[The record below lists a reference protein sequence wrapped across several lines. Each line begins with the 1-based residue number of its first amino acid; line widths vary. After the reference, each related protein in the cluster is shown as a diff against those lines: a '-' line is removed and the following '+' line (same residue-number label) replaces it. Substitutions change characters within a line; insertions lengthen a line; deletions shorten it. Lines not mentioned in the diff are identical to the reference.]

1 VDWSKDPELYGIRRS
16 GRARKET
23 GSGDSGSS
31 EDSSPKKKKRKG
43 LDYSTEESQ
52 ESDWSEDDEPKKKQV
67 KKKPPPK
74 NASAKKKK
82 RKKSSGD
89 SDDYGYERP
98 ARTRGIKSGA
108 KDVRPSYVVPD
119 TDEDVDEDTVQ
130 SWTVET
136 EEAPEDTVTIEKVI
150 DIRYGIPMATG
161 PATTIY
167 SIQQRG
173 DPNLGDTKKTER
185 QFLIKWKG
193 YSHLHNTW
201 ESENSLKIHN
211 AKGMK
216 KVDNFMKRQDEVE
229 EWKTISTP
237 EDIEYMECQLQM
249 QQELQASYTTVERI
263 VDMQGPVG
271 EEEYPDYYVKWKN
284 LPYADATWENGRL
297 IEEQNQEAIIK
308 YKEREESKF
317 TPSKS
322 CKVLKYRPKFH
333 EEKTQPEFV
342 GDNNIKLRDYQLA
355 GLNWMVHSWCRHNS
369 VILADEMGLGKT
381 IQSISFLYYLFHKY
395 QLYGPF
401 LVVVPL
407 STLDAWQNE
416 FCKWAPDMNVLTY
429 IGDVTSRTII
439 RSREWIHPGNKRTKF
454 NALLTT
460 YEILL
465 KDKAELNS
473 LSWACLMIDE
483 AHRLKNKES
492 LLYQTLEKFDA
503 DHKLLITGTPLQNSL
518 SELWALLHFLMPLK
532 FDDWESFNEEYGS
545 TRAEKRGYTKLHKV
559 LEPFILRRV
568 KKDVEKDLPAKVEQI
583 LRVDMSKIQKQYYK
597 YILTKNY
604 GALMKGNKGS
614 TVSFVNIVVELKKCC
629 NHAYLTKPPDDKE
642 AGVTKEERLEKLLR
656 GSGKL
661 LLLDKLLVRLQETGH
676 RVLIFSQMVRM
687 LDVLSEY
694 LEIRRF
700 PFQRLD
706 GGIKGELRKNAI
718 EHFNAEGSQDFCF
731 LLSTRAGGLGINLAT
746 ADTVIIFDSD
756 WNPQNDL
763 QAQARAHRIGQK
775 GQVNV
780 YRLVTKSSVE
790 EEIIER
796 AKKKMVLDHLVIQR
810 MDTTG
815 RTVLKTSSG
824 GQDKSG
830 QPFSKDELN
839 AILKFGAEELFKEE
853 EDTETN
859 EEPVCDIDEIL
870 KRAETR
876 TEEPTDDGDGL
887 MSGFKVASLAVDE
900 DDAVESAK
908 IDGGG
913 IQKLWDEIIPSNVRE
928 ELEEEERQKELAE
941 LYLGPRQ
948 RKTVLGGENKE
959 NENKRKRGS
968 DESSQDLS
976 EDGQKSDPETP
987 PKKKIKGDKIKG
999 FNDGEIRRFIK
1010 SYKKFPLPLTRMS
1023 DIALDADLTEK
1034 PVSNLVDLGRLLRER
1049 CTEALN
1055 QETDLTKKI
1064 ESIKVGKVSIN
1075 PKTLIETESLLRP
1088 LGKLMPDEP
1097 DDRKRWSLDAPFKDA
1112 HFDVAWGIEEDSKLL
1127 VGIWEHGLGSWE
1139 QLKADRALDL
1149 GGKILL
1155 NASCKPQAKHLD
1167 VRAGYLLRALQK
1179 KSQQGKIAKKKKQK
1193 KVSKIKEFVD
1203 DTNKEYKSKE
1213 IIEDDDSSDEE
1224 GKKKDKK
1231 EKKKEEK
1238 KKEKPKA
1245 ALGPVHIGSNDFLLK
1260 TELDAETFAQC
1271 KEKMRGVKKSL
1282 KALDKPDPNQ
1292 TPDEQVANTRRC
1304 LVKIGRHIDSLLET
1318 MNDDKA
1324 RDWRSHLWYFVSNF
1338 TEFDAKKLHKLYR
1351 HAIKKDPGS
1360 SNQGKESSQ
1369 EKEERK
1375 DKTKEKDKHHKKKH
1389 SHKDRDRHKDREGR
1403 KSHDGERENHRVAPP
1418 PPPPTEVVER
1428 KERVAP
1434 PRLPNIDRDMECYRS
1449 SSIEIAEKTGS
1460 GGGQPYH
1467 NGERRDGYRG
1477 GGYERG
1483 GYNNQH
1489 YQGHGYGG
1497 RGGYRQDGYRGRGG
1511 YGGGGSGG
1519 YNRDRGY
1526 KDRGWGGDCHNHHRD
1541 RWGGGG
1547 FRGGHRGGLDGHWRE
1562 KPERIAPPPP
1572 ERGYYTEGVR
1582 DSFENSRDSYDG
1594 GSRDRDCYDLGDRM
1608 EGKDLNDTREE
1619 GEIGLEEA
1627 GAYVREANDST

>member
-1 VDWSKDPELYGIRRS
+1 MKGGSKLSDSSGSEEESGSGSSGSESGSSSSSEDQHAVKPSRRPGASSSSNNKGKGKVDWSKDPELYGIRRS

-23 GSGDSGSS
+23 ASGSGSS
-31 EDSSPKKKKRKG
+31 EDSSPRKKKKRKG
-43 LDYSTEESQ
+43 SEYSSEEESE
-52 ESDWSEDDEPKKKQV
+52 ESEWSDDEDVKRKQV
-67 KKKPPPK
+67 KKKPPSK
-74 NASAKKKK
+74 KAAANKKK
-82 RKKSSGD
+82 RRKDSSEE
-89 SDDYGYERP
+89 SDDYQYERT
-98 ARTRGIKSGA
+98 ARTRGVKSA
-108 KDVRPSYVVPD
+108 KANKPSYVVPD
-119 TDEDVDEDTVQ
+119 TDEDVDEETVQ
-130 SWTVET
+130 SWTFENEET
-136 EEAPEDTVTIEKVI
+136 PDDSVTVEKVI
-150 DIRYGIPMATG
+150 DIRLGTPMATG
-161 PATTIY
+161 PGTTVY
-167 SIQQRG
+167 SIKQRG
-173 DPNLGDTKKTER
+173 DPNTGEGKEK

-201 ESENSLKIHN
+201 ESDESLIAHK
-211 AKGMK
+211 AKGLK
-216 KVDNFMKRQDEVE
+216 KVDNFVKKQDEIE
-229 EWKTISTP
+229 EWKSISTP
-237 EDIEYMECQLQM
+237 EDVEYMECQLQM

-263 VDMQGPVG
+263 VDMQTAMGD
-271 EEEYPDYYVKWKN
+271 EEYPDYYVKWRN
-284 LPYADATWENGRL
+284 LPYADATWENGKL
-297 IEEQNQEAIIK
+297 IEEQTQEAIMK
-308 YKEREESKF
+308 YKEREESRF

-333 EEKTQPEFV
+333 EEKVQPEFL
-342 GDNNIKLRDYQLA
+342 GDSNMKLRDYQLQ

-416 FCKWAPDMNVLTY
+416 FAKWAPDMNVLTY

-439 RSREWIHPGNKRTKF
+439 RSKEWIHPGNRRTKF

-473 LSWACLMIDE
+473 MSWACLMIDE
-483 AHRLKNKES
+483 AHRLKNKDS
-492 LLYQTLEKFDA
+492 LLYQSLEKFDA
-503 DHKLLITGTPLQNSL
+503 DHKLLITGTPLQNSMI
-518 SELWALLHFLMPLK
+518 ELWALLHFIMPLK
-532 FDDWESFNEEYGS
+532 FDNWEEFNDDYGS
-545 TRAEKRGYTKLHKV
+545 TRAEKRGYKNLHKV

-583 LRVDMSKIQKQYYK
+583 LRVDMTKLQKQYYK

-604 GALMKGNKGS
+604 GALMKGMKGS
-614 TVSFVNIVVELKKCC
+614 TVSFANIVVELKKCC

-642 AGVTKEERLEKLLR
+642 AGTTREERLEKLLR

-780 YRLVTKSSVE
+780 YRFVTSKSVE

-815 RTVLKTSSG
+815 RTVLKSGVGASAG

-839 AILKFGAEELFKEE
+839 AILKFGAEELFKED
-853 EDTETN
+853 EDKDGDD
-859 EEPVCDIDEIL
+859 PVCDIDEIL

-876 TEEPTDDGDGL
+876 MHEDEDAGDDL

-900 DDAVESAK
+900 DDAVKNAK
-908 IDGGG
+908 VDASGG

-968 DESSQDLS
+968 QSDDSDEDVSDA
-976 EDGQKSDPETP
+976 DGKSDPETP
-987 PKKKIKGDKIKG
+987 PKKKRKEEKIKG
-999 FNDGEIRRFIK
+999 FNDADIRRFIK
-1010 SYKKFPLPLTRMS
+1010 AYKKFPLPLTRMS
-1023 DIALDADLTEK
+1023 EIAEDAELTEK
-1034 PVSNLVDLGRLLRER
+1034 PVANLVDLGRLLRER
-1049 CTEALN
+1049 CTEALD
-1055 QETDLTKKI
+1055 QESDSTKKV
-1064 ESIKVGKVSIN
+1064 ESVKLGKVSIN

-1088 LGKLMPDEP
+1088 LGKLMPQEASER
-1097 DDRKRWSLDAPFKDA
+1097 RKWILDLSLKDA

-1139 QLKADRALDL
+1139 QVKADKALDL

-1155 NASCKPQAKHLD
+1155 NASCKPQSKHLD
-1167 VRAGYLLRALQK
+1167 VRAGYLLRMLQRK
-1179 KSQQGKIAKKKKQK
+1179 AQQGKVVKKKKLK
-1193 KVSKIKEFVD
+1193 KVTKTKESAD
-1203 DTNKEYKSKE
+1203 DPNKEYKSKE

-1224 GKKKDKK
+1224 GKKKK
-1231 EKKKEEK
+1231 EKKKEKEEK

-1245 ALGPVHIGSNDFLLK
+1245 SQGPVHIGSNELLLK
-1260 TELDAETFAQC
+1260 SDLDPATFAQC
-1271 KEKMRGVKKSL
+1271 KEKMRNVKKSL
-1282 KALDKPDPNQ
+1282 KALDKPDPDQ
-1292 TPDEQVANTRRC
+1292 TPEEQVSNTRRC
-1304 LVKIGRHIDSLLET
+1304 LVKIGRHIDSLLEDMT
-1318 MNDDKA
+1318 EDKA

-1338 TEFDAKKLHKLYR
+1338 TEFDAKKLFKLYR
-1351 HAIKKDPGS
+1351 HATKKDPEK
-1360 SNQGKESSQ
+1360 QEAKESSQ
-1369 EKEERK
+1369 ERDEK
-1375 DKTKEKDKHHKKKH
+1375 KEKSKDREKEREKHHKKKH
-1389 SHKDRDRHKDREGR
+1389 SHKERDKHRDREIR
-1403 KSHDGERENHRVAPP
+1403 KSQDGENNRVSQP
-1418 PPPPTEVVER
+1418 EHHVER
-1428 KERVAP
+1428 KERIAP
-1434 PRLPNIDRDMECYRS
+1434 PRLPDDAGYRASMEL
-1449 SSIEIAEKTGS
+1449 AEKA

-1477 GGYERG
+1477 GGGYDRG
-1483 GYNNQH
+1483 GYGHH
-1489 YQGHGYGG
+1489 YQGHGYG
-1497 RGGYRQDGYRGRGG
+1497 
-1511 YGGGGSGG
+1511 
-1519 YNRDRGY
+1519 
-1526 KDRGWGGDCHNHHRD
+1526 
-1541 RWGGGG
+1541 
-1547 FRGGHRGGLDGHWRE
+1547 
-1562 KPERIAPPPP
+1562 
-1572 ERGYYTEGVR
+1572 
-1582 DSFENSRDSYDG
+1582 
-1594 GSRDRDCYDLGDRM
+1594 
-1608 EGKDLNDTREE
+1608 
-1619 GEIGLEEA
+1619 
-1627 GAYVREANDST
+1627 